1 MAKIVKPI
9 AYWVITVLLA
19 LLLLSGGITEL
30 ARQPQTI
37 AGMARIGY
45 PPYMALILGFWKVL
59 GAIAILAPGLKRA
72 KEWAYAGIF
81 FDLTGAA
88 ASHAAS
94 ADYGPGGFH
103 IIVPLVLATLVVVS
117 WALRPGSRR
126 L

>member
-1 MAKIVKPI
+1 MGNMMKAI

-19 LLLLSGGITEL
+19 VLLLSGGAAEL

-45 PPYMALILGFWKVL
+45 PGYMATILGFWKVL
-59 GAIAILAPGLKRA
+59 GAIAILAPRLKRA

-94 ADYGPGGFH
+94 ADYGAGGFH
-103 IIVPLVLATLVVVS
+103 IIVPLVLATLAVIS